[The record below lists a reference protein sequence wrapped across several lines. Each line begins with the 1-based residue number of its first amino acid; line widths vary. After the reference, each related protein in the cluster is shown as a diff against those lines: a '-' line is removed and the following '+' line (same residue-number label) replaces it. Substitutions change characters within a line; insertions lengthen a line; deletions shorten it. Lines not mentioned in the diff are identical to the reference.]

1 MLVIMMCDTHE
12 GYGRWGNA
20 MHRVKMK
27 ELTPEE
33 QKEYI
38 KKLWQEDPFRY
49 FEWKED
55 CIITN
60 SFPDLFGTRDNPIP
74 VDESKL

>member
-1 MLVIMMCDTHE
+1 MVIIICDSHE

-20 MHRVKMK
+20 MHRVNIK

-33 QKEYI
+33 QKKYI
-38 KKLWQEDPFRY
+38 KKLWEEDSFKY
-49 FEWKED
+49 FQWKNR
-55 CIITN
+55 CIRAN
-60 SFPDLFGTRDNPIP
+60 SFPELFGTRDNPIR